1 MTKRKV
7 LARGVE
13 YYPGT
18 DTLLLIRCPKCEKE
32 NYAPNA
38 ATGVCTWCGYDAR
51 ILLKKKLN
59 NNK

>member
-13 YYPGT
+13 YYPDT
-18 DTLLLIRCPKCEKE
+18 DTLLLLRCPKCEQE

-38 ATGVCTWCGYDAR
+38 VTGVCTWCGYDAR